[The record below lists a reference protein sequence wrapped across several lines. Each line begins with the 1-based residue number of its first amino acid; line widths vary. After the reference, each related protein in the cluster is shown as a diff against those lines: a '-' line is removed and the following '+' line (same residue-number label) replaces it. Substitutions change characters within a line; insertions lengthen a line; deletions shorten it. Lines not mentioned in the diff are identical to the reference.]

1 MKKKLSLILIT
12 SLFSLSLTANRYPL
26 HDACTQGNLKAVQ
39 KLLVD
44 YEQMPSV
51 IKKIVN
57 ANDNYKRTPLHITAK
72 KGHLPIVKY
81 LVSMG
86 AYVNAKDGYGYT
98 PLHHAAR
105 YGHLKVVKYLLDVA
119 RDLTRKFI
127 KKLDN
132 ELNKQQTNNMCDLL
146 VGQYI
151 NAINKYNCTALH
163 YAADNGHLEI
173 VKLLIANDAD
183 VNAKDNTGYT
193 PLHWAAMHGHLDIV
207 KFLVE
212 YCTKKGITLNMRNNK
227 KLLPQDLALQ
237 VGHRNIY
244 NYLINAQKQ
253 LILNRLGSMTN
264 VFGV

>member
-86 AYVNAKDGYGYT
+86 AYVNAKNSFGLT
-98 PLHHAAR
+98 PLHDAAIQ
-105 YGHLKVVKYLLDVA
+105 G
-119 RDLTRKFI
+119 
-127 KKLDN
+127 KLG
-132 ELNKQQTNNMCDLL
+132 
-146 VGQYI
+146 V
-151 NAINKYNCTALH
+151 
-163 YAADNGHLEI
+163 
-173 VKLLIANDAD
+173 VKLLIE
-183 VNAKDNTGYT
+183 
-193 PLHWAAMHGHLDIV
+193 
-207 KFLVE
+207 F
-212 YCTKKGITLNMRNNK
+212 CSKKGILFDLNIRDNK
-227 KLLPQDLALQ
+227 GYLAQDLALQ

-244 NYLINAQKQ
+244 NYLRNTPKQ
-253 LILNRLGSMTN
+253 LIVNRLGSMTN